1 MNTSTKTAKA
11 IVLGAVVAALA
22 APVSQ
27 AGTKL
32 PPDPGLGGR
41 IGYNILYRDQL
52 RAASEAPATRATGV
66 VDDYFRA
73 QQARVAPA
81 SGIVDDYFRDGEPT
95 LSADERYLNT
105 VASRQASTVRPSVS
119 VDDWFRD
126 GKLTPVQRI
135 IAQEQA
141 RGIAVD
147 DYSRGIAVDDY
158 FRDGQ
163 PTLSADERYLNTV
176 ASRQASTV
184 QPSVSVDDWFRDRQV
199 EAAPAAVA
207 QSTSGGFHVGDALIG
222 AGASLGLMLLAAMGI
237 RQRREHQHLKSA

>member
-1 MNTSTKTAKA
+1 MNIFTKTAKA

-52 RAASEAPATRATGV
+52 RAASEAPATRASGI
-66 VDDYFRA
+66 VDDYFREQRATPVQRIIA
-73 QQARVAPA
+73 QEQARGLA
-81 SGIVDDYFRDGEPT
+81 VDDYFRDGEPT

-119 VDDWFRD
+119 
-126 GKLTPVQRI
+126 
-135 IAQEQA
+135 A
-141 RGIAVD
+141 
-147 DYSRGIAVDDY
+147 
-158 FRDGQ
+158 
-163 PTLSADERYLNTV
+163 
-176 ASRQASTV
+176 
-184 QPSVSVDDWFRDRQV
+184 DDWFRDRQV

-207 QSTSGGFHVGDALIG
+207 QSSSGGFHVGDALIG

>member
-1 MNTSTKTAKA
+1 MNISTKTAKA

-22 APVSQ
+22 VPVSQ

-52 RAASEAPATRATGV
+52 RAASEAPATRA
-66 VDDYFRA
+66 
-73 QQARVAPA
+73 
-81 SGIVDDYFRDGEPT
+81 SGIVDDYFRAQRSG
-95 LSADERYLNT
+95 
-105 VASRQASTVRPSVS
+105 VASTSGI
-119 VDDWFRD
+119 VDDYFRNQA
-126 GKLTPVQRI
+126 TPVQRI

-141 RGIAVD
+141 RGIA
-147 DYSRGIAVDDY
+147 ADDY

-222 AGASLGLMLLAAMGI
+222 AGASLGLMLLAAMAI

>member
-1 MNTSTKTAKA
+1 MNISTKTAKA
-11 IVLGAVVAALA
+11 IVLGAVAAALA

-52 RAASEAPATRATGV
+52 RAASEAPATRASGI

-73 QQARVAPA
+73 QQAGVAPA

-95 LSADERYLNT
+95 LSADERYLNA
-105 VASRQASTVRPSVS
+105 VASRNTSSV
-119 VDDWFRD
+119 VADDYFRD
-126 GKLTPVQRI
+126 GKTTPVQRI

-141 RGIAVD
+141 RGL
-147 DYSRGIAVDDY
+147 AVDDY
-158 FRDGQ
+158 FRNAE
-163 PTLSADERYLNTV
+163 PTLSADERYLN

-184 QPSVSVDDWFRDRQV
+184 RPSVSADDWFRDGQV
-199 EAAPAAVA
+199 EASPAVA
-207 QSTSGGFHVGDALIG
+207 QSSSGGFHVGDALIG

>member
-1 MNTSTKTAKA
+1 MNILTKTAKA

-52 RAASEAPATRATGV
+52 RAASEAPATRA
-66 VDDYFRA
+66 
-73 QQARVAPA
+73 
-81 SGIVDDYFRDGEPT
+81 SGIVDDYFRAQRSG
-95 LSADERYLNT
+95 
-105 VASRQASTVRPSVS
+105 VASTSGI
-119 VDDWFRD
+119 VDDYFRNQA
-126 GKLTPVQRI
+126 TPVQRI

-141 RGIAVD
+141 RGIA
-147 DYSRGIAVDDY
+147 ADDY

-176 ASRQASTV
+176 ASGQASTV
-184 QPSVSVDDWFRDRQV
+184 RPSVSVDDWFRDRQV
-199 EAAPAAVA
+199 EAAPVVA
-207 QSTSGGFHVGDALIG
+207 QSPSGGFHVGDALIG

>member
-1 MNTSTKTAKA
+1 MNISTKTAKA

-52 RAASEAPATRATGV
+52 RAASEAPATRA
-66 VDDYFRA
+66 
-73 QQARVAPA
+73 
-81 SGIVDDYFRDGEPT
+81 SGIVDDYFREQRATPVQRIIAQEQARGLAVDDYFRDGKPTLSADERYLHTVASRQASTIRPSVSVDDWFRDAEPT

-105 VASRQASTVRPSVS
+105 VASGQVSTVR
-119 VDDWFRD
+119 
-126 GKLTPVQRI
+126 
-135 IAQEQA
+135 
-141 RGIAVD
+141 
-147 DYSRGIAVDDY
+147 
-158 FRDGQ
+158 
-163 PTLSADERYLNTV
+163 
-176 ASRQASTV
+176 
-184 QPSVSVDDWFRDRQV
+184 PSVSVDDWFRDRQV
-199 EAAPAAVA
+199 EAAPATVA
-207 QSTSGGFHVGDALIG
+207 QSPSGGFHVGDALIG

>member
-1 MNTSTKTAKA
+1 MNIYTKTAKA

-52 RAASEAPATRATGV
+52 RAASEAPATS
-66 VDDYFRA
+66 
-73 QQARVAPA
+73 A
-81 SGIVDDYFRDGEPT
+81 SGIVDDYFRAQRSGVASTSGIVDDYFRNQATPVQRIIAQEQARGIAADDYFRDGQPT

-105 VASRQASTVRPSVS
+105 VASRQALTVHPSVS

-126 GKLTPVQRI
+126 GR
-135 IAQEQA
+135 
-141 RGIAVD
+141 
-147 DYSRGIAVDDY
+147 
-158 FRDGQ
+158 

-199 EAAPAAVA
+199 EAAPTAVA

>member
-1 MNTSTKTAKA
+1 MNIFTKTAKA

-52 RAASEAPATRATGV
+52 RAASEAPATRASGV

-73 QQARVAPA
+73 QPAGVAPA

-105 VASRQASTVRPSVS
+105 VASRQASTVRPNVS
-119 VDDWFRD
+119 
-126 GKLTPVQRI
+126 
-135 IAQEQA
+135 A
-141 RGIAVD
+141 
-147 DYSRGIAVDDY
+147 
-158 FRDGQ
+158 
-163 PTLSADERYLNTV
+163 
-176 ASRQASTV
+176 
-184 QPSVSVDDWFRDRQV
+184 DDWFRDRQV

-207 QSTSGGFHVGDALIG
+207 QSSSGGFHVGDALIG

>member
-1 MNTSTKTAKA
+1 MNIFTKTAKA

-52 RAASEAPATRATGV
+52 RAASEVPATRASGV
-66 VDDYFRA
+66 VDDYFRDRQATPVQRIIA
-73 QQARVAPA
+73 QEQARGLA
-81 SGIVDDYFRDGEPT
+81 VDDYFRDAEPT

-105 VASRQASTVRPSVS
+105 VASGQASTVRRSVF

-126 GKLTPVQRI
+126 
-135 IAQEQA
+135 A
-141 RGIAVD
+141 
-147 DYSRGIAVDDY
+147 
-158 FRDGQ
+158 Q

-176 ASRQASTV
+176 ASGQASTV

-199 EAAPAAVA
+199 EAAPVVA
-207 QSTSGGFHVGDALIG
+207 QSPSGGFHVGDALIG

>member
-1 MNTSTKTAKA
+1 MNISTKTAKA

-22 APVSQ
+22 VPVSQ

-52 RAASEAPATRATGV
+52 RAASEAPATS
-66 VDDYFRA
+66 
-73 QQARVAPA
+73 A
-81 SGIVDDYFRDGEPT
+81 SGIVDDYFRAQRSG
-95 LSADERYLNT
+95 
-105 VASRQASTVRPSVS
+105 VASTSGI
-119 VDDWFRD
+119 VDDYFRNQA
-126 GKLTPVQRI
+126 TPVQRI

-141 RGIAVD
+141 RGIA
-147 DYSRGIAVDDY
+147 ADDY

>member
-1 MNTSTKTAKA
+1 MNIFTKTAKA

-52 RAASEAPATRATGV
+52 RAASEVPATRASGV
-66 VDDYFRA
+66 VDDYFRDRQATPVQRIIA
-73 QQARVAPA
+73 QEQARGLA
-81 SGIVDDYFRDGEPT
+81 VDDYFRDAEPT

-105 VASRQASTVRPSVS
+105 VAS
-119 VDDWFRD
+119 
-126 GKLTPVQRI
+126 G
-135 IAQEQA
+135 
-141 RGIAVD
+141 
-147 DYSRGIAVDDY
+147 
-158 FRDGQ
+158 
-163 PTLSADERYLNTV
+163 
-176 ASRQASTV
+176 QASTV

-199 EAAPAAVA
+199 EAAPVVA
-207 QSTSGGFHVGDALIG
+207 QSPSGGFHVGDALIG